1 MYEKRNVYRTGAEK
15 MDHLK
20 ETTLSSKE
28 IYKGRIIDLYLE
40 EVKLPNG
47 NTSTREIVRHPGAVA
62 VVAITPENKILM
74 VEQYRKPLG
83 RTIVEIPAGK
93 LEKGEE
99 PVTTAK
105 RELEEE
111 TGYTCSNLK
120 PLISFYTSPGFADEL
135 VHLFIAENLETLTE
149 AAELDED
156 EFVEVLEVTLEE
168 AQEMIQNN
176 RIFDAKTA
184 YAVQYLLL
192 KEALNK

>member
-1 MYEKRNVYRTGAEK
+1 MNN
-15 MDHLK
+15 LK
-20 ETTLSSKE
+20 ETTLTSKE

-47 NTSTREIVRHPGAVA
+47 QTSTREIVKHPGAVA
-62 VVAITPENKILM
+62 VIAITRENKILM
-74 VEQYRKPLG
+74 VEQYRKPLE

-99 PVTTAK
+99 PITTAK

-135 VHLFIAENLETLTE
+135 VHLFIAENLEKLTE

-168 AQEMIQNN
+168 AQEMMKSN
-176 RIFDAKTA
+176 RIYDAKTA

-192 KEALNK
+192 KEAQRQEF

>member
-1 MYEKRNVYRTGAEK
+1 MYEDKNVYRTGAEK
-15 MDHLK
+15 MEHLK

-62 VVAITPENKILM
+62 VIAITPENKLLM
-74 VEQYRKPLG
+74 VEQFRKALG

-99 PVTTAK
+99 PITTAK

-111 TGYTCSNLK
+111 TGYTCVDLK

-135 VHLFIAENLETLTE
+135 VHLFIAENLEKLTE

-192 KEALNK
+192 KEAAIK

>member
-1 MYEKRNVYRTGAEK
+1 

-20 ETTLSSKE
+20 ETTLASKE
-28 IYKGRIIDLYLE
+28 IFKGRIIDLYLE
-40 EVKLPNG
+40 DVKLPNG
-47 NTSTREIVRHPGAVA
+47 NTSTREIVKHPGAVA
-62 VVAITPENKILM
+62 VIAITPENKILM
-74 VEQYRKPLG
+74 VEQYRKPLE

-93 LEKGEE
+93 LEKGEK
-99 PVTTAK
+99 PIITAK

-111 TGYTCSNLK
+111 TGYTCADLK

-135 VHLFIAENLETLTE
+135 VHLFITENLEKMTE

-168 AQEMIQNN
+168 AQEMIKNN
-176 RIFDAKTA
+176 KIYDAKTA

-192 KEALNK
+192 KEALKKE

>member
-1 MYEKRNVYRTGAEK
+1 

-20 ETTLSSKE
+20 ETTLTSKE
-28 IYKGRIIDLYLE
+28 IFKGRIIDLYLE

-47 NTSTREIVRHPGAVA
+47 NTSTREIVKHPGAVA
-62 VVAITPENKILM
+62 VIAITPENKILM

-93 LEKGEE
+93 LEKGEK
-99 PVTTAK
+99 PIITAK

-111 TGYTCSNLK
+111 TGYTCEDLK

-135 VHLFIAENLETLTE
+135 VHLFITENLEKMTE

-176 RIFDAKTA
+176 KIYDAKTA

-192 KEALNK
+192 KEALKK